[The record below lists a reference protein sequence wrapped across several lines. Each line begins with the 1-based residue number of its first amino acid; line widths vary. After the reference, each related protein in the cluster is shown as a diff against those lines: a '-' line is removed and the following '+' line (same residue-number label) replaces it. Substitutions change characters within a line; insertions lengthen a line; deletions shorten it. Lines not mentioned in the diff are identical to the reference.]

1 MTERKLNT
9 ALFILRALQVGLTLK
24 DLDALDL
31 GFVMDLVT
39 ENSNDSAEYRRLAT
53 QEDMDRL

>member
-1 MTERKLNT
+1 M
-9 ALFILRALQVGLTLK
+9 GLTLT

-31 GFVMDLVT
+31 GFVMDLLT
-39 ENSNDSAEYRRLAT
+39 EHTNDSAEYRLLAT

>member
-1 MTERKLNT
+1 M
-9 ALFILRALQVGLTLK
+9 GLTLE
-24 DLDALDL
+24 DLDALDI

-39 ENSNDSAEYRRLAT
+39 ENANDSAEYRRLAT

>member
-1 MTERKLNT
+1 M
-9 ALFILRALQVGLTLK
+9 GLTLD

-31 GFVMDLVT
+31 GFVMDIVT
-39 ENSNDSAEYRRLAT
+39 EHSNDGAEYRQLAT